1 MVRLPHNPS
10 LAPLA
15 SRGRGGSQDCSARA
29 VRELLRRRPVTWY
42 SPTSPVWQDSRGRLS
57 LPPGWQVRGRAP
69 SARCAW
75 AEATCRACRTR
86 LPESKVT
93 RYPPLAT
100 VRAHLW
106 ATPAGLVVR
115 AARAGRFQ
123 KYDGDLTLPGSSWT
137 SGAAC
142 RGNASCTLGR
152 ILTTNTRTRFVVSCS
167 VPARRC
173 SACPEVLPAGD
184 ALVRTCADGCR
195 ILLACGVKVTIQ
207 SFFFRW

>member
-1 MVRLPHNPS
+1 MLAPFPCSPMVRLPHNPS

-29 VRELLRRRPVTWY
+29 VRVLLRRQPVTVLRT
-42 SPTSPVWQDSRGRLS
+42 TSPVWQDSRGRPS

-93 RYPPLAT
+93 RYLPLAT

-106 ATPAGLVVR
+106 AAPAGLMVR

-123 KYDGDLTLPGSSWT
+123 IHDGDLAWQFLDIWSRMQRERIMYIGQDLDDEY
-137 SGAAC
+137 ANQVC
-142 RGNASCTLGR
+142 RELLRASTPLQCVPRGASCR
-152 ILTTNTRTRFVVSCS
+152 
-167 VPARRC
+167 
-173 SACPEVLPAGD
+173 E
-184 ALVRTCADGCR
+184 ALVCTCDHGCR
-195 ILLACGVKVTIQ
+195 CLGGLWC
-207 SFFFRW
+207 